1 MAALS
6 YYSKRA
12 DSSKWKDTSGTGTR
26 SGKSSVESGKLEW
39 GKIFLGKKT
48 VRLTVDNISPE
59 GWKLCVGGPENGA
72 TFSVKEKHAELSFLM
87 ETGEAAACGG
97 GRKKRTGILEM
108 DVENVEILIDS
119 SIMEIFINGGAM
131 VFTTRIYLKENER
144 ELWAS
149 KAGKQTL
156 RVL

>member
-1 MAALS
+1 
-6 YYSKRA
+6 
-12 DSSKWKDTSGTGTR
+12 
-26 SGKSSVESGKLEW
+26 
-39 GKIFLGKKT
+39 
-48 VRLTVDNISPE
+48 
-59 GWKLCVGGPENGA
+59 
-72 TFSVKEKHAELSFLM
+72 
-87 ETGEAAACGG
+87 
-97 GRKKRTGILEM
+97 M

-119 SIMEIFINGGAM
+119 SIMEIFINGGAI